1 MSSHQTRIVG
11 HGDAWQA
18 HCTCKIHSDILDHK
32 WEADDWIR
40 THMKAVEQARL
51 HLKRSL
57 PSLKDQR
64 DWYRKQASRAA
75 DPAIRRQW
83 LSLADELDHRIG
95 TAVLHDDALF

>member
-1 MSSHQTRIVG
+1 MSNHQTRIVG
-11 HGDAWQA
+11 KDDAWQA
-18 HCTCKIHSDILDHK
+18 QCACKIHSPVFEHR
-32 WEADDWIR
+32 WEADDWNR

-64 DWYRKQASRAA
+64 DWYRKQASRST
-75 DPAIRRQW
+75 DPTVKEQW